1 MFFNTHLNH
10 FLGPLQR
17 PLEGSWNTA
26 ERKCSLKCVT
36 SEKNIPLRTI
46 YQNNPSAVSLLVSPC
61 RVPVTDR
68 WANVIL
74 LLPQSWWWAVNLDLG
89 FRATV
94 WLKPNLTEWLSTET
108 KTSECSRTSSRARTW
123 QSCHNLQSQTGI
135 LWHPVCLCFFPD
147 DIRIPHHTNVVRVPS
162 HYWINLCRDLLI
174 TALTHLVLF
183 TNINNSLFLRSLCML
198 MTYFSNLPINRLSAQ

>member
-1 MFFNTHLNH
+1 MCHL
-10 FLGPLQR
+10 R
-17 PLEGSWNTA
+17 
-26 ERKCSLKCVT
+26 
-36 SEKNIPLRTI
+36 KNIPLRTI

-135 LWHPVCLCFFPD
+135 HWHPVCLCFFPA
-147 DIRIPHHTNVVRVPS
+147 DIQISHHTNVVRVPS